1 MVHPT
6 GVEPVTYALEV
17 RCSIQLSYGCIL
29 LQSTSQRTMWV
40 SVYRWPDSNRHEH
53 YCSRDFKSLVST
65 ISPHRYFDDTNI
77 RNKIYTTK
85 LNLPIAFRHIIGK
98 GFETTSLTIFFVWY
112 TYLNPLISIL
122 VSCIRI
128 LFQ

>member
-77 RNKIYTTK
+77 RNKFHITK
-85 LNLPIAFRHIIGK
+85 YHLPIVLWHIICERFK
-98 GFETTSLTIFFVWY
+98 TTSLTIFFIWY
-112 TYLNPLISIL
+112 TNLNPRVLVFLTSI
-122 VSCIRI
+122 
-128 LFQ
+128 